1 MKISRATAMKI
12 VTELESIIH
21 QDINVVDASAHII
34 AGTTP
39 SRIGTFHGATQKL
52 LSEKLPVLKIY
63 HDEEYEGTRRGIN
76 LPLEIEG
83 ETVGVIGVTGDCD
96 EVEPYGRIIKKMT
109 EILLLDDYLKEQKS
123 RARNTRNRFVQEWV
137 FGEAHKINQEFF
149 NLGLTMD
156 IDISRAR
163 RVLVASAS
171 ANQRESNYV
180 VSQAVIDSIERVIE
194 KILQED
200 PPNLSLINGSK
211 FVWLVTD
218 RPDERILELVSLI
231 RREVFT
237 SCGVHLKVGAD
248 SLCTSAEQV
257 RDGYRR
263 AEKALWGSRHSTG
276 HGEVTFYDDIGMEL
290 FVNDIPE
297 KSRQEFIHKVFRGCS
312 DEEIDQWVS
321 LLSTFFSCNGSIG
334 QTAQKLFLHKNTLQY
349 RLNKL
354 RERTGYDP
362 RNLEDSSLFYI
373 AIVFYESDS
382 GI

>member
-1 MKISRATAMKI
+1 MKI

-200 PPNLSLINGSK
+200 PQNLSLI
-211 FVWLVTD
+211 D
-218 RPDERILELVSLI
+218 R
-231 RREVFT
+231 
-237 SCGVHLKVGAD
+237 
-248 SLCTSAEQV
+248 
-257 RDGYRR
+257 
-263 AEKALWGSRHSTG
+263 
-276 HGEVTFYDDIGMEL
+276 
-290 FVNDIPE
+290 
-297 KSRQEFIHKVFRGCS
+297 KSV
-312 DEEIDQWVS
+312 V
-321 LLSTFFSCNGSIG
+321 
-334 QTAQKLFLHKNTLQY
+334 
-349 RLNKL
+349 
-354 RERTGYDP
+354 
-362 RNLEDSSLFYI
+362 
-373 AIVFYESDS
+373 
-382 GI
+382 